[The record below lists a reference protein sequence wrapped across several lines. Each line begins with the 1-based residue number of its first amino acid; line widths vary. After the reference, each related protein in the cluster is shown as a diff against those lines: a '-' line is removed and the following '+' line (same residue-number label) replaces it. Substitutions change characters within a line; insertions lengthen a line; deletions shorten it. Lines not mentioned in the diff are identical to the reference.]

1 MSEQELKLQ
10 VRDLR
15 TGRTHQESFASEALA
30 VAWLRARPQ
39 HSEVLGIAMAGIDA
53 ALDARL
59 KAACRPLDAAERAL
73 RDRAQA
79 AADAARQ
86 QRLAD
91 LRQRELAALE
101 QHHRALAEAD
111 PERPLE
117 LRYRFDRGLSLVDSA
132 DPRPITAAAREA
144 VAAWIAERHEWLQ
157 SRRQVIGEATLSVW
171 PGPLPA
177 GTTARVV
184 SGSFIPVTAPED
196 DEDDC

>member
-1 MSEQELKLQ
+1 VVKLQ

-15 TGRTHQESFASEALA
+15 TGRTHQESFATEALA
-30 VAWLRARPQ
+30 IAWLQARPR

-59 KAACRPLDAAERAL
+59 RAACRPLSAAERVL
-73 RDRAQA
+73 RDQVQA

-86 QRLAD
+86 QHLAE
-91 LRQRELAALE
+91 LQQRELAALD
-101 QHHRALAEAD
+101 QHRQALAEAD
-111 PERPLE
+111 PDRPLE
-117 LRYRFDRGLSLVDSA
+117 LRYRFDRGLSLSDSA
-132 DPRPITAAAREA
+132 DPREISAAARAA

-157 SRRQVIGEATLSVW
+157 SRRQVIGEATLTVW

-177 GTTARVV
+177 GTTERVV
-184 SGSFIPVTAPED
+184 SGSFIPVTAPAD

>member
-1 MSEQELKLQ
+1 MSKLELKLQ

-15 TGRTHQESFASEALA
+15 TGKTYKESFASEALA
-30 VAWLRARPQ
+30 VAWLGARPQ

-59 KAACRPLDAAERAL
+59 RAACRPLDGAERAL

-86 QRLAD
+86 QHLAE
-91 LRQRELAALE
+91 LRQRELLALE
-101 QHHRALAEAD
+101 QHRKALAEAD
-111 PERPLE
+111 PDRPLE
-117 LRYRFDRGLSLVDSA
+117 LRYRFDRGLSLSDSA
-132 DPRPITAAAREA
+132 DPREITAAARAA
-144 VAAWIAERHEWLQ
+144 VAAWIAERHAWLR
-157 SRRQVIGEATLSVW
+157 SRRQVIGEATLTVW

-177 GTTARVV
+177 GTTERVV
-184 SGSFIPVTAPED
+184 SGSFIPVTAPAD